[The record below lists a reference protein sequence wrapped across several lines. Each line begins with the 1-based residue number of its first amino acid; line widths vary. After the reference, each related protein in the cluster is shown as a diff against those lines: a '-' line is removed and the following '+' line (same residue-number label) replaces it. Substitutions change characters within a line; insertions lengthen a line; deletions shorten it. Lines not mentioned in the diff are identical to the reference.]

1 MYILLTFVRIHV
13 CIYLSIYLYIY
24 IYIYI
29 LCYVMLCIYKYD
41 VYIHISEYNLHSLVS
56 VDQTLLCKVL
66 WFPHP
71 GVKF

>member
-1 MYILLTFVRIHV
+1 
-13 CIYLSIYLYIY
+13 
-24 IYIYI
+24 
-29 LCYVMLCIYKYD
+29 MLCIYKYD